1 MSYGGSFRIIISFAL
16 FMGFLMAA
24 SDFSCNIFRF
34 LTSGSEQD
42 YFQTAP
48 LHFIFNKHTIL
59 TFLWNLSKLKT
70 IPVASSLYALFLA
83 IYRGKLGWFTW
94 QVQNTVQNWLV
105 NFESW
110 SYSKVIL
117 LSSCL
122 VYILWISVAR
132 ALVCTW
138 SLYSIILLTENAQFR
153 GLLALVLGTPS
164 QGIQNQLEFWV
175 LKRV

>member
-1 MSYGGSFRIIISFAL
+1 MVH
-16 FMGFLMAA
+16 
-24 SDFSCNIFRF
+24 
-34 LTSGSEQD
+34 LTSAKHCLQD
-42 YFQTAP
+42 
-48 LHFIFNKHTIL
+48 
-59 TFLWNLSKLKT
+59 
-70 IPVASSLYALFLA
+70 
-83 IYRGKLGWFTW
+83 
-94 QVQNTVQNWLV
+94 WLV
-105 NFESW
+105 NCQSL
-110 SYSKVIL
+110 SNSKVVL